1 MKEKL
6 EFKFLGID
14 FNTIGY
20 TRNYNDQNQIVID
33 CVGSGKMVKQYIKK
47 MYPNHDLKVWVKSER
62 YSGGSSL
69 NIHLSKRDGSKI
81 DQEIYEDIKSFG
93 KTLQMGTF
101 NGMIDMYEL
110 SDKVYHTNDGVEI
123 EFFTKYVFVYNE
135 PPFGSKEYEMKEE
148 LELV

>member
-1 MKEKL
+1 
-6 EFKFLGID
+6 
-14 FNTIGY
+14 
-20 TRNYNDQNQIVID
+20 
-33 CVGSGKMVKQYIKK
+33 

-69 NIHLSKRDGSKI
+69 NIHLSKMDKI

-110 SDKVYHTNDGVEI
+110 SDK
-123 EFFTKYVFVYNE
+123 FTIQMMVLRSNSLPSMFVYNV
-135 PPFGSKEYEMKEE
+135 P
-148 LELV
+148 LRI